1 MQVEQIY
8 EVVNTVTQE
17 VLGESNVV
25 QEDLSNIVDVGQ
37 TIQNLGSA
45 AFENY
50 TRTLIDHIGRVVFV
64 NRPYSGSA
72 PSVLMDSW
80 EYGSILEKIQA
91 EMPTAQQNDSWDL
104 QDNTTY
110 NQDTFKKPIVSAKF
124 FNNKTTFET
133 QMSFAERQVKSAFDS
148 VSQLNAFFSMLDTA
162 IYNGQTV
169 KTDALIMRTINNA
182 IATTIAQSFGDGTG
196 AGYDEGTSVK
206 AVNLLYMY
214 NQAYPDNKIATLAD
228 AMSNGRFIRFASYN
242 MSLYVDRMRKL
253 SKLFNIGGKA
263 RFTPKDRLHF
273 VMLNDFAKAAD
284 VYNQSDTFHDQFT
297 ALPNAETV
305 PYWQGSGTGY
315 DLDSIT
321 SVNVTIP
328 NGNEGGGDIVATGI
342 LGVMFDRDALG
353 VCNQDRRVTT
363 HYNARAEFFNN
374 WYKVDAQY
382 FNDFDENIVVF
393 YANDSGTED

>member
-8 EVVNTVTQE
+8 QIVNTIASE
-17 VLGESNVV
+17 ELGESAIV
-25 QEDLSNIVDVGQ
+25 QEDLSNIVDIGQ
-37 TIQNLGSA
+37 TVQNLTST
-45 AFENY
+45 AFENF
-50 TRTLIDHIGRVVFV
+50 TRSLIDHIGRVVFV
-64 NRPYSGSA
+64 NRPYAGSA
-72 PSVLMDSW
+72 PSVLMDAW
-80 EYGSILEKIQA
+80 EYGSVLEKIQA
-91 EMPTAQQNDSWDL
+91 EMPTAQANDSWNL
-104 QDNTTY
+104 QDGQTY
-110 NQDTFKKPIVSAKF
+110 VQDTFRKPSVSAKF
-124 FNNKTTFET
+124 FNNRTTFET

-182 IATTIAQSFGDGTG
+182 IATTIANSFGDGTG
-196 AGYDEGTSVK
+196 TGYSEGTSVK

-214 NQAYPDNKIATLAD
+214 NQAYPENRISTLAD
-228 AMSNGRFIRFASYN
+228 AMSDARFIRFASYN
-242 MSLYVDRMRKL
+242 MALYVDRMRKL
-253 SKLFNIGGKA
+253 SRLFNIGGKA

-284 VYNQSDTFHDQFT
+284 VYNQSDTFHEQFT
-297 ALPNAETV
+297 SLPNAETV
-305 PYWQGSGTGY
+305 PYWQGSGTNY
-315 DLDSIT
+315 DLNSIT
-321 SVNVTIP
+321 SINVTIDDA
-328 NGNEGGGDIVATGI
+328 NDGTDIVASGI

-393 YANDSGTED
+393 YANDTSE

>member
-1 MQVEQIY
+1 MNVEQIY
-8 EVVNTVTQE
+8 QVVNTVTSE
-17 VLGESNVV
+17 VLGQSGIV

-37 TIQNLGSA
+37 TIANLSSA

-64 NRPYSGSA
+64 NRPYAGSA
-72 PSVLMDSW
+72 PSVLMDAW

-91 EMPTAQQNDSWDL
+91 EMPTAQANDSWQL
-104 QDNTTY
+104 QDGQTY
-110 NQDTFKKPIVSAKF
+110 VQDTFRKPNVSAKF
-124 FNNKTTFET
+124 FNNRTTFET

-148 VSQLNAFFSMLDTA
+148 ASQLNAFFSMLDTA

-182 IATTIAQSFGDGTG
+182 IATTIANSFGSGTG
-196 AGYDEGTSVK
+196 VGYDAGTSVK
-206 AVNLLYMY
+206 SVNLLYMY
-214 NQAYPDNKIATLAD
+214 NQAYPDAKISTLAD

-242 MSLYVDRMRKL
+242 MALYVDRMRKL
-253 SKLFNIGGKA
+253 STLFNIGGKA

-305 PYWQGSGTGY
+305 PYWQGSGTNY
-315 DLDSIT
+315 SLDSIT
-321 SVNVTIP
+321 SLNVTIDGE
-328 NGNEGGGDIVATGI
+328 NDGTNIVASGI

-382 FNDFDENIVVF
+382 FNDFNENIVVF
-393 YANDSGTED
+393 YAKDTTV

>member
-1 MQVEQIY
+1 MNVEQIY
-8 EVVNTVTQE
+8 QVVNTVTTE
-17 VLGESNVV
+17 VLGESAIVN
-25 QEDLSNIVDVGQ
+25 EDLSNIVDVGQ
-37 TIQNLGSA
+37 TIANLGSA

-64 NRPYSGSA
+64 NRPYAGSA
-72 PSVLMDSW
+72 PSVLMDAW

-91 EMPTAQQNDSWDL
+91 DMPTAQANDSWQLTDG
-104 QDNTTY
+104 QTY
-110 NQDTFKKPIVSAKF
+110 VQDTFRKPNVSAKF
-124 FNNKTTFET
+124 FNNRTTFET

-182 IATTIAQSFGDGTG
+182 IATTIANSFGNGTG
-196 AGYDEGTSVK
+196 AGYSTGTSVK

-214 NQAYPDNKIATLAD
+214 NQNYPDATINTLAE
-228 AMSNGRFIRFASYN
+228 AMSNDRFIRFASYN
-242 MSLYVDRMRKL
+242 MALYVDRMRKL
-253 SKLFNIGGKA
+253 STVFNIGGKA
-263 RFTPKDRLHF
+263 RFTPQDRLHF

-284 VYNQSDTFHDQFT
+284 VYNQSDTFHEQFT

-305 PYWQGSGTGY
+305 PYWQGSGTNY

-321 SVNVTIP
+321 SINVSID
-328 NGNEGGGDIVATGI
+328 NGGDTATDIVASGI
-342 LGVMFDRDALG
+342 IGVMFDRDALG

-382 FNDFDENIVVF
+382 FNDFNENIVVF
-393 YANDSGTED
+393 YANDTSNA

>member
-1 MQVEQIY
+1 MNVEQIY
-8 EVVNTVTQE
+8 QVVNTVTQE
-17 VLGESNVV
+17 VLGESAVV
-25 QEDLSNIVDVGQ
+25 NEDLSNIVDIGQ

-50 TRTLIDHIGRVVFV
+50 TRTLIDHIGKVVFV
-64 NRPYSGSA
+64 NRPYAGSA
-72 PSVLMDSW
+72 PSVLMDAW

-91 EMPTAQQNDSWDL
+91 EMPTAQANDSWQL
-104 QDNTTY
+104 QDGQTY
-110 NQDTFKKPIVSAKF
+110 VQDTFRKPNVSAKF
-124 FNNKTTFET
+124 FNNRTTFET
-133 QMSFAERQVKSAFDS
+133 QMSFAERQVKSAFDN
-148 VSQLNAFFSMLDTA
+148 VGQLNAFFSMLDTA

-182 IATTIAQSFGDGTG
+182 IANTIAQSFGSGTG
-196 AGYDEGTSVK
+196 TGYDAGTSVK

-214 NQAYPDNKIATLAD
+214 NQAHPTETIATLAD
-228 AMSNGRFIRFASYN
+228 AMSNGNFIRFASYN

-253 SKLFNIGGKA
+253 STLFNIGGKA

-284 VYNQSDTFHDQFT
+284 VYNQSDTFHEQFT

-305 PYWQGSGTGY
+305 PYWQGSGTNY
-315 DLDSIT
+315 DLNSIT
-321 SVNVTIP
+321 SLNVTIE
-328 NGNEGGGDIVATGI
+328 NGQEGGATIAASGI

-382 FNDFDENIVVF
+382 FNDFNENIVVF
-393 YANDSGTED
+393 YANDSTVND

>member
-8 EVVNTVTQE
+8 QIVNTISQE
-17 VLGESNVV
+17 VLGESAVV
-25 QEDLSNIVDVGQ
+25 NEDLSNIVEIGDS
-37 TIQNLGSA
+37 IANLGSA

-50 TRTLIDHIGRVVFV
+50 TRTLIDHIGKVVFV
-64 NRPYSGSA
+64 NRPYAGSA
-72 PSVLMDSW
+72 PSVLMDAW

-91 EMPTAQQNDSWDL
+91 DMPVAQENDSWNL
-104 QDNTTY
+104 QDGTTY
-110 NQDTFKKPIVSAKF
+110 TQDTFKKPSVSAKF
-124 FNNKTTFET
+124 YNSKTTFET

-148 VSQLNAFFSMLDTA
+148 VSQLNAFFSMIDTS
-162 IYNGQTV
+162 IYNGQTI

-182 IATTIAQSFGDGTG
+182 IANTIATSYGNGTG
-196 AGYDEGTSVK
+196 TGYDVGTSVR

-214 NQAYPDNKIATLAD
+214 NQAYPENTIATLAE
-228 AMSNGRFIRFASYN
+228 AMSDARFIRFASYN
-242 MSLYVDRMRKL
+242 MALYQDRMRSL
-253 SKLFNIGGKA
+253 SKLFNAGGKA
-263 RFTPKDRLHF
+263 RFTPADRLHF

-284 VYNQSDTFHDQFT
+284 VYNQSDTFHEQFT

-315 DLDSIT
+315 DTESI
-321 SVNVTIP
+321 SKVNVTIA
-328 NGNEGGGDIVATGI
+328 GGESGVPITVDGVI
-342 LGVMFDRDALG
+342 GVMFDRDALG

-382 FNDFDENIVVF
+382 FNDFNENVVVF
-393 YANDSGTED
+393 YAADSTVN

>member
-1 MQVEQIY
+1 MNVEQIY
-8 EVVNTVTQE
+8 QVVNTVTSE
-17 VLGESNVV
+17 VLGQSGIV

-37 TIQNLGSA
+37 TIANLSSA

-64 NRPYSGSA
+64 NRPYAGSA
-72 PSVLMDSW
+72 PSVLMDAW

-91 EMPTAQQNDSWDL
+91 EMPTAQANDSWQL
-104 QDNTTY
+104 QDGQTY
-110 NQDTFKKPIVSAKF
+110 VQDTFRKPNVSAKF
-124 FNNKTTFET
+124 FNNRTTFET

-148 VSQLNAFFSMLDTA
+148 ASQLNAFFSMLDTA

-182 IATTIAQSFGDGTG
+182 IATTIANSFGSGTG
-196 AGYDEGTSVK
+196 VGYDAGTSVK

-214 NQAYPDNKIATLAD
+214 NQAYPDARISTLTD

-242 MSLYVDRMRKL
+242 MALYVDRMRKL
-253 SKLFNIGGKA
+253 STLFNIGGKA

-305 PYWQGSGTGY
+305 PYWQGSGTNY
-315 DLDSIT
+315 SLDSIT
-321 SVNVTIP
+321 SLNVTIDGE
-328 NGNEGGGDIVATGI
+328 NDGTNIVASGI
-342 LGVMFDRDALG
+342 IGVMFDRDALG

-382 FNDFDENIVVF
+382 FNDFNENIVVF
-393 YANDSGTED
+393 YAKDTTV

>member
-8 EVVNTVTQE
+8 QIVNTISQE
-17 VLGESNVV
+17 VLGESAVV
-25 QEDLSNIVDVGQ
+25 NEDLSNIVEIGDS
-37 TIQNLGSA
+37 IANLGSA

-50 TRTLIDHIGRVVFV
+50 TRTLIDHIGKVVFV
-64 NRPYSGSA
+64 NRPYAGSA
-72 PSVLMDSW
+72 PSVLMDAW

-91 EMPTAQQNDSWDL
+91 DMPIAQENDSWNL
-104 QDNTTY
+104 QDGTTY
-110 NQDTFKKPIVSAKF
+110 TQDTFKKPSVSAKF
-124 FNNKTTFET
+124 YNSKTTFET

-148 VSQLNAFFSMLDTA
+148 VSQLNAFFSMIDTS
-162 IYNGQTV
+162 IYNGQTI

-182 IATTIAQSFGDGTG
+182 IANTIATSYGNGTG
-196 AGYDEGTSVK
+196 TGYDAGTSVR

-214 NQAYPDNKIATLAD
+214 NQAYPENTIATLAE
-228 AMSNGRFIRFASYN
+228 AMSDARFIRFASYN
-242 MSLYVDRMRKL
+242 MALYQDRMRSL
-253 SKLFNIGGKA
+253 SKLFNAGGKA
-263 RFTPKDRLHF
+263 RFTPADRLHF

-284 VYNQSDTFHDQFT
+284 VYNQSDTFHEQFT

-315 DLDSIT
+315 DTESI
-321 SVNVTIP
+321 SKVNVTIA
-328 NGNEGGGDIVATGI
+328 GGESGVPISVDGVI
-342 LGVMFDRDALG
+342 GVMFDRDALG

-382 FNDFDENIVVF
+382 FNDFNENVVVF
-393 YANDSGTED
+393 YAADSTVN